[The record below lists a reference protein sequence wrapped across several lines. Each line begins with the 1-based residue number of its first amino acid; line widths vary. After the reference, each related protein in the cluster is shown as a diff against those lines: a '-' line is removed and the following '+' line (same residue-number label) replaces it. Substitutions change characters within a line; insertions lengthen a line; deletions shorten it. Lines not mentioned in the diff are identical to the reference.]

1 MSATKPPSRHCAC
14 YLYVGMAEDGRNVL
28 KSCPK
33 TAPEAFGAGSLEV
46 LLEYSDEGF
55 TLKCKP
61 TVWLATSYPLY
72 SFKVIILFNAL

>member
-1 MSATKPPSRHCAC
+1 M
-14 YLYVGMAEDGRNVL
+14 
-28 KSCPK
+28 
-33 TAPEAFGAGSLEV
+33 APEAFGAGSLEV

-72 SFKVIILFNAL
+72 SFNVIILFNAL